1 VGQLFTGLDGF
12 GSSFISSQDSFDV
25 SNFQELKTSPQVQV
39 LSFNSLFKLSI
50 SNSIFS
56 FSSFL
61 VEEFNF
67 HSKFAIYSIK

>member
-12 GSSFISSQDSFDV
+12 GSSFISSQDSFEI
-25 SNFQELKTSPQVQV
+25 SNSQELKISPQVI
-39 LSFNSLFKLSI
+39 SFSSLFKF
-50 SNSIFS
+50 SIFTS
-56 FSSFL
+56 NLSLSSFL